1 MIVVADTSPINYL
14 ILIEAADVLQG
25 LYSSVVVPNAVVQ
38 ELLDA
43 RAPIAVRDWIS
54 NPPAWLKRHPDPP
67 GDPTLAYLGKGQS
80 AALTLAQILAADK
93 LLIDERAGRVEA
105 ERRHLPATG
114 LLGVLA
120 DAHVAGLLSLKEALR
135 RLRATSFRFHADVE
149 RQLRLRIL
157 EEHE

>member
-25 LYSSVVVPNAVVQ
+25 LYGSVIAPNAVVQ
-38 ELLDA
+38 ELLNV
-43 RAPIAVRDWIS
+43 RAPIAVREWIS
-54 NPPAWLKRHPDPP
+54 DPPAWLKVHPDPP
-67 GDPTLAYLGKGQS
+67 GDPTLAYLGKGES
-80 AALTLAQILAADK
+80 AALTLAQVLAADK
-93 LLIDERAGRVEA
+93 LLIDERAGRIEA

-120 DAHVAGLLSLKEALR
+120 DAHVARLLSLTEALG

-149 RQLRLRIL
+149 RELRRRIL
-157 EEHE
+157 EEH

>member
-25 LYSSVVVPNAVVQ
+25 LYGSVIAPNAVVQ
-38 ELLDA
+38 ELLNV
-43 RAPIAVRDWIS
+43 RAPIAVREWIS
-54 NPPAWLKRHPDPP
+54 DPPAWLKVHPDPP
-67 GDPTLAYLGKGQS
+67 GDPTLAYLGKGES
-80 AALTLAQILAADK
+80 AALTLAQVLAADK
-93 LLIDERAGRVEA
+93 LLIDERAGRIEA

-120 DAHVAGLLSLKEALR
+120 DAHVARLLSLNEALG

-149 RQLRLRIL
+149 RELRRRIL
-157 EEHE
+157 EEH